1 MHQHTQA
8 TKLFDNLVD
17 LDGIIAVLEASL
29 GKRYHHSTVRRW
41 IKEGMPVVR
50 LRTGKLFF
58 RPDDVAT
65 WLQRTS

>member
-1 MHQHTQA
+1 MVQA
-8 TKLFDNLVD
+8 SNVKQLFDNLVD
-17 LDGIIAVLEASL
+17 LDGLLAILETSL

-41 IKEGMPVVR
+41 IKDGMPVVR